1 MRNFLEKLGS
11 IGLVILNIICI
22 LFFVITIPAFTI
34 NLLSSFITLPSWL
47 TITSYAI
54 LVIWALIGF
63 AIMTLGILR
72 K

>member
-11 IGLVILNIICI
+11 IGLIILNIICI

-34 NLLSSFITLPSWL
+34 NLLSSFIALPSWL

-63 AIMTLGILR
+63 AMMTLGILR

>member
-11 IGLVILNIICI
+11 ICLVILNIICI

-34 NLLSSFITLPSWL
+34 NLLSSFIILPSWL

-63 AIMTLGILR
+63 AMMTLGVLR

>member
-11 IGLVILNIICI
+11 ICLVILNIICI

-63 AIMTLGILR
+63 AILTLGILR

>member
-34 NLLSSFITLPSWL
+34 NLLSSFIELPSWL

-63 AIMTLGILR
+63 AMMTLGILR

>member
-11 IGLVILNIICI
+11 ICLVILNIICI

>member
-34 NLLSSFITLPSWL
+34 NLLSSFIILPSWL

-54 LVIWALIGF
+54 LVTWALIGF